1 MENLYLLVPMAP
13 LVGAIIAG
21 LFGRRVGLI
30 WSHRAT
36 IILVALSLVSSI
48 IIFVDVLQGN
58 TYNGSVYTWLTSGE
72 TIFEIGFLI
81 DTLSATMMVV
91 VTSVS
96 LMVHIY
102 TIGYMH
108 GDPGYQRFFSYISL
122 FTFSMLMLVMSNNF
136 LQLFF
141 GWEAVGLVSYLLIGF
156 WYTRPTAIYANLKAF
171 LVNRVGDFGF
181 LLGIGLVLMYFGTLD
196 YELVF
201 AHAEHMASR
210 SVEIWPGQSWMLMTV
225 ICLLLFVGAMGK
237 SAQFPL
243 HVWLPDSMEGPTP
256 ISALIHAATM
266 VTAGIFMVARMSPLF
281 EHSEAALSTVLVI
294 GGITTLFMALVAV
307 VQNDIKRVVAFSTL
321 SQLGYMTVALGASAY
336 SAAIFHLMTH
346 AFFKALL
353 FLGAGSVIIAM
364 HHEQDMRKMGG
375 LRRYMPITFAT
386 MFIAALASAGVPG
399 FSGFFSK
406 DAIIEAVHFSQLP
419 GSGFAY
425 FCVLTTVFVTA
436 LYTFRLMFMT
446 FYGEPRM
453 DKHTR
458 EHLHES
464 PWVVTVPLV
473 VLAVPT
479 VASGWLIGTLLFGDY
494 FAGVIEIQ
502 EQHDVVALMKE
513 HYTGIVGMMIHSLMT
528 LPFWLAMAGIFTA
541 WFLYQYKVELPG
553 KIRKIAGPVYTLLDR
568 KYYIDEFYSW
578 LFAGGLRS
586 LSNVLW
592 KYGDIKVI
600 DGLMVNGS
608 AKAVAWFS
616 TVIRRFQSG
625 YIYHYAFSMI
635 VGVFVLMSL
644 WLFHF

>member
-1 MENLYLLVPMAP
+1 MAP